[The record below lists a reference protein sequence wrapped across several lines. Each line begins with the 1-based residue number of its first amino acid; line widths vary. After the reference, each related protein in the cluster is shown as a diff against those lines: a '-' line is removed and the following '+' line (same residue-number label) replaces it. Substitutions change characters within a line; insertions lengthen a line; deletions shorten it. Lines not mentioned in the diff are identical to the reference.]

1 MRAPISPPERRGY
14 TLLEI
19 LVVVAVIAIIAALAA
34 PSIEGMYGHVRMT
47 ASIDQVKGQWAEA
60 RAHAIDNGTPYRFA
74 VMMGQNRFRVAPDL
88 SEFWNGG
95 GDSSG
100 GQLEE
105 GTAYIH
111 EEELQKGVL
120 FTNASGGSSGDWQTV
135 AVFMPNGECKED
147 AELTL
152 GGQGYR
158 SHLLKIRGLTGVVSV
173 QPLDAAGNR

>member
-1 MRAPISPPERRGY
+1 MRAPNSLSRRGY

-19 LVVVAVIAIIAALAA
+19 LVVVAVIAIIAALAT

-60 RAHAIDNGTPYRFA
+60 RAHAIDHGVNYKFA

-88 SEFWNGG
+88 AEFWSG
-95 GDSSG
+95 GDAS

-105 GTAYIH
+105 GTAYVH
-111 EEELQKGVL
+111 EDELQKGVL
-120 FTNASGGSSGDWQTV
+120 FTSASGGTPGEWQQV

-152 GGQGYR
+152 GGTNYR
-158 SHLLKIRGLTGVVSV
+158 SHVMKIRGLTGVVSV
-173 QPLDAAGNR
+173 QPVDPGKR

>member
-1 MRAPISPPERRGY
+1 MRAPTHFRPRPGY
-14 TLLEI
+14 TLFEI
-19 LVVVAVIAIIAALAA
+19 LVVVAVIAIIAALAV

-60 RAHAIDNGTPYRFA
+60 RAHAIDNGVPYRFA

-88 SEFWNGG
+88 AEFWSG

-147 AELTL
+147 AELTV